1 MSFLEDLMNATNRD
15 CTEFKINFN
24 KSDYIDN
31 FINYFSDDSVEVFGT
46 RGHIELLILNGTK
59 MKRLYMNYF

>member
-1 MSFLEDLMNATNRD
+1 MNATNRD

-31 FINYFSDDSVEVFGT
+31 FINALTFYFSDGSVEVFGT
-46 RGHIELLILNGTK
+46 PGHIELLILNGTK